1 MPSSM
6 TCIIHMNVIIATHN
20 KHKIEEI
27 GDVIKDSRIKVSSL
41 LDHEVKLPPE
51 TGATFVANARIKAL
65 TVCNA
70 LKNESQFSANCTPND
85 IWVLADDSGLA
96 VDALNGQPGVYSS
109 RYSGE
114 PVDYDRNNRKLL
126 QELKGVPFEKR
137 TAYFICSMILIDPAG
152 KEYEIEG
159 RVNGFI
165 SEKGS
170 EGTEGFGY
178 DPVFYLSE
186 YKCTIAEIPLS
197 EKNKIGHRGLAA
209 KKALEILVEFLD
221 KTCAC
226 CLRNGV

>member
-1 MPSSM
+1 M
-6 TCIIHMNVIIATHN
+6 HVIIATHN
-20 KHKIEEI
+20 KHKIGEI
-27 GDVIKDSRIKVSSL
+27 GDVIKGPQINVSSL

-51 TGATFVANARIKAL
+51 TGTTFVGNARIKAL
-65 TVCNA
+65 AVYNA
-70 LKNESQFSANCTPND
+70 LREVRSAERSTPYD
-85 IWVLADDSGLA
+85 TWVLADDSGLA
-96 VDALNGQPGVYSS
+96 VDVLNGQPGVYSS

-126 QELKGVPFEKR
+126 QELKCVPFEKR
-137 TAYFICSMILIDPAG
+137 TACFICSMILIDPAG

-165 SEKGS
+165 VEKGS

-186 YKCTIAEIPLS
+186 YKRTIAEMPLS
-197 EKNKIGHRGLAA
+197 EKNKISHRGLAA

-221 KTCAC
+221 K
-226 CLRNGV
+226 RR